1 MMFAEQVIKEYQA
14 LEGKKKKA
22 IEELLARR
30 QEIDRQL
37 EMLGPAQPV
46 RRGRKPAVEQA
57 VLREFEEVASEAK
70 GSKNASY
77 KGSTKLAA
85 G

>member
-1 MMFAEQVIKEYQA
+1 MSVAEQVIKEYQA

-22 IEELLARR
+22 IEELLSQR

-37 EMLGPAQPV
+37 EMLGHTRPAT
-46 RRGRKPAVEQA
+46 RGRK
-57 VLREFEEVASEAK
+57 L
-70 GSKNASY
+70 GSKNKQPSKATKKAAS
-77 KGSTKLAA
+77 KSPKKSSKSAA